1 VPFCGIC
8 AINPLPCSEF
18 LTLLLFITQIAKE
31 RVVLLLM
38 VAETAKIQIFYTDK
52 ELLDYLTTF
61 KDAI

>member
-1 VPFCGIC
+1 
-8 AINPLPCSEF
+8 
-18 LTLLLFITQIAKE
+18 
-31 RVVLLLM
+31 M